1 MMCLIVIC
9 VWIGSTISQTPGT
22 NETHA
27 NTISGFPLC
36 NRRRASLTTYLFL
49 FSMIT
54 KIWSGFREPQKDH
67 GNGEYLHF
75 QFVWSF
81 GLSIEVVCCFV
92 SCFVSCFVFFFVGR
106 NSLDPSLVY
115 RCDFAGSPSKRQLPN
130 LEGESYNPSSM

>member
-9 VWIGSTISQTPGT
+9 VWRGSTISQTSGT

-27 NTISGFPLC
+27 SKLAGFPVC
-36 NRRRASLTTYLFL
+36 SREACCIRRGSNHRPASLTTYLFL

-54 KIWSGFREPQKDH
+54 NVWSGFREPQKDR

-81 GLSIEVVCCFV
+81 GVFCVVLFLSDGV
-92 SCFVSCFVFFFVGR
+92 SIQVWYTWATLRFSFKKTTSEYGI
-106 NSLDPSLVY
+106 
-115 RCDFAGSPSKRQLPN
+115 
-130 LEGESYNPSSM
+130 SSEMRTSE